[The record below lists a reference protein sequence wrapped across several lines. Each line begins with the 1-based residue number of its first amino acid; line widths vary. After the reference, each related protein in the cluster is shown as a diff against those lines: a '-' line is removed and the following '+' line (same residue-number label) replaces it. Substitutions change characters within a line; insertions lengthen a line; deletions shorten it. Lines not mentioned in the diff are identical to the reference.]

1 MLTASGRLQQKIDLV
16 LPAFGTPGRLL
27 LEHPR
32 ARELYPRYLEISAYL
47 ALSTVPLMDAA
58 FGRASTLASQDPVA
72 AGLADYLERHI
83 PEEMHG
89 DEPGQDVLS
98 DLEALGVDTVTLREQ
113 PLPAK
118 IGALI
123 GMHFFWIHQCH
134 PVAIL
139 GYLEI
144 EAHHPERTSVEQ
156 LIERTGLPRDGFRQL
171 LLHAE
176 LDVEHAQELHR
187 VLDEL
192 PLEPCHEQL
201 IGVSALQTF
210 GLLID
215 AALDVVADGTALA
228 ARAVS

>member
-1 MLTASGRLQQKIDLV
+1 VLSASGRLQRKIDLV
-16 LPAFGTPGRLL
+16 LPAFETPGRLL
-27 LEHPR
+27 LEHPQ

-47 ALSTVPLMDAA
+47 ALSTVPLLEAA
-58 FGRASTLASQDPVA
+58 LGRASALASQDPVA

-89 DEPGQDVLS
+89 EEPGRDVLS
-98 DLEALGVDTVTLREQ
+98 DLEALGVDTVALRAQ

-118 IGALI
+118 IAAVI

-134 PVAIL
+134 PVTIL

-144 EAHHPERTSVEQ
+144 ESQHPERASVEE
-156 LIERTGLPRDGFRQL
+156 LIEKTCLPRDGFRQL

-176 LDVEHAQELHR
+176 LDVEHADELHR

-192 PLEPCHEQL
+192 PLEPYHEQL

-215 AALDVVADGTALA
+215 AALDVVADGSALA